1 MLIIRLSALKYLG
14 RCNLC
19 HLNVFERRVEL
30 IAEHRQVVVEFL
42 ACDFGVNLGGHDI
55 GVSQASTKI
64 HTNHRILAV

>member
-55 GVSQASTKI
+55 GVSQDST
-64 HTNHRILAV
+64 HALDGHAL